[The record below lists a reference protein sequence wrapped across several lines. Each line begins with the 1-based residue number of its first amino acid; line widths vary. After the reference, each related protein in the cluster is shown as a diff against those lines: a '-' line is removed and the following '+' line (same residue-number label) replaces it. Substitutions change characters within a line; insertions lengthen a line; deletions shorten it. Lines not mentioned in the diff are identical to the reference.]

1 VIGPPTEAPA
11 MQAASTEGQR
21 RTDRRDVLVIGLTV
35 LALLGLFVA
44 VQWARLGSFDGKVA
58 LATANAITD
67 GRLHLLPREDPTKH
81 NFPYSHYGIGMPL
94 VLLPLYLL
102 QRALAIQPHL
112 VTSLA
117 SPLLLAASAALLY
130 LTGRELGWSRRLSLA
145 GALVFGALTMAL
157 QISQEAFSE
166 PGVGLAIALVV
177 LGLLRWRAGR
187 AGGPWLVGSGLGV
200 GLLFRS
206 DSAMLVGA
214 ALLLLPAFVPWRR
227 LLAERRAWVGLVLP
241 VLPALAWTAW
251 YSLLR
256 DGTLVPAVYG
266 GTFTTPLATGL
277 YGLVLSPGKGLFA
290 YNPFLLLA
298 IPGAVALWRRDR
310 ALTALLVGLMVA
322 RVLLYARWS
331 YWEGGVAWGPRFLM
345 PAVGPFSL
353 LAVYAV
359 SRIPRLRLPLRVP
372 ALAAT
377 VALVVLG
384 VVVNVASVWVGY
396 AASWND
402 LVRMAPP
409 DQSAARA
416 HAYVHSFGGSA
427 IAYNLQHLA
436 DNKREFPLFHFRG
449 GPDPAGLLGL
459 AVAVLA
465 ALAAWVAARPH
476 PAPREP
482 QSGSPAHAEAP
493 APAAGTPTPRPGSPA
508 PAAGTPTPRP
518 GSPAPGA
525 GAPTPPGTSAPHAGT
540 PPAGVGPPGGGA

>member
-1 VIGPPTEAPA
+1 VTGPPAEPPA
-11 MQAASTEGQR
+11 TTAATGQGR
-21 RTDRRDVLVIGLTV
+21 AWRPDRRDALLAGLAAV
-35 LALLGLFVA
+35 ALLGLFLA
-44 VQWARLGSFDGKVA
+44 VQWARLSSFDGKVA
-58 LATANAITD
+58 LATARAMTE
-67 GRLHLLPREDPTKH
+67 GRLHLLPEEDPTKH
-81 NFPYSHYGIGMPL
+81 HFPYSHYGIGMPL

-102 QRALAIQPHL
+102 QRALGIAPHL
-112 VTSLA
+112 LASLA

-130 LTGRELGWSRRLSLA
+130 LAGRELGWSRRLSLA

-177 LGLLRWRAGR
+177 LGLLRWRGGR
-187 AGGPWLVGSGLGV
+187 ASGPWLVGSGLGV

-206 DSAMLVGA
+206 DSAILVGA
-214 ALLLLPAFVPWRR
+214 ALLLLPAFVPRRR

-266 GTFTTPLATGL
+266 GSFTTPLATGL

-290 YNPFLLLA
+290 YNPVLLLA

-310 ALTALLVGLMVA
+310 AATALLVGLMAA

-359 SRIPRLRLPLRVP
+359 SRIPRLRLGLRVP
-372 ALAAT
+372 AVAAT

-402 LVRMAPP
+402 LVRTAPP
-409 DQSAARA
+409 DQRAARA
-416 HAYVHSFGGSA
+416 HAYVHSVGGSA
-427 IAYNLQHLA
+427 IAYNLRHLA
-436 DNKREFPLFHFRG
+436 DNEREFPLFHFRG
-449 GPDPAGLLGL
+449 GPDPAGILGL
-459 AVAVLA
+459 AAAVLA
-465 ALAAWVAARPH
+465 ALAAWVVARPDPAARE
-476 PAPREP
+476 PR
-482 QSGSPAHAEAP
+482 S
-493 APAAGTPTPRPGSPA
+493 RSPA
-508 PAAGTPTPRP
+508 PAGTT
-518 GSPAPGA
+518 AP
-525 GAPTPPGTSAPHAGT
+525 
-540 PPAGVGPPGGGA
+540 